1 MDYTSTK
8 IEGQL
13 LTYRIE
19 TVYNDTVIH
28 FNVVC
33 GADET
38 EIPDLVEHHIEY
50 LDSLKTTDQIE
61 E

>member
-1 MDYTSTK
+1 MEYTSTK
-8 IEGQL
+8 IEGHPL
-13 LTYRIE
+13 MYRIE
-19 TVYNDTVIH
+19 TAYNDTSIH

-33 GADET
+33 GVDDS
-38 EIPDLVEHHIEY
+38 EIPDLVAHHIEY